1 MHNKAG
7 ERPQAGF
14 PAVPTP
20 RTADPDLAMDQMISA
35 PQTAPVDVTMDNFMA
50 EVIEGSKT
58 TPTIV
63 QFWAPWCGPCK
74 QLGPVLQK
82 VVGASGS
89 KVRMVRVNIDD
100 NQQIAQQMRV
110 QSVPTVYGF
119 VDGQPV
125 DGFAGAQ
132 PESNVKQFVEKLSS
146 MGGAGADV
154 ASMLETAEAALASG
168 DHGTAMIQFQEV
180 MSAAP
185 ESIAALAG
193 VVRCLSASGDN
204 AGAREVIDQLNDE
217 YREDPAMQSA
227 IAAVELAEKASESAG
242 ELDAAKAA
250 VEADPNDLAARQEY
264 ALALYA
270 VGANAEAMAQLLESI
285 RIERGWND
293 DAARLQLL
301 EFFAT
306 LGAAN
311 PDVIAARR
319 KLSTLLFS

>member
-1 MHNKAG
+1 
-7 ERPQAGF
+7 
-14 PAVPTP
+14 
-20 RTADPDLAMDQMISA
+20 MISA
-35 PQTAPVDVTMDNFMA
+35 PQSAPVDVTTDNFMA

-74 QLGPVLQK
+74 QLGPVLEK
-82 VVGASGS
+82 VVGASGG

-154 ASMLETAEAALASG
+154 ASMLEAAEAALASG
-168 DHGTAMIQFQEV
+168 DHGTAMMQFQEV

-185 ESIAALAG
+185 ESVAALAG

>member
-1 MHNKAG
+1 
-7 ERPQAGF
+7 
-14 PAVPTP
+14 
-20 RTADPDLAMDQMISA
+20 MDQMISA
-35 PQTAPVDVTMDNFMA
+35 QQTAPVDVTIDNFMA
-50 EVIEGSKT
+50 EVIEGSKA
-58 TPTIV
+58 TPTVV

-74 QLGPVLQK
+74 QLGPVLEK
-82 VVGASGS
+82 VVGANAG

-132 PESNVKQFVEKLSS
+132 PESNVKQFIEKLAS
-146 MGGAGADV
+146 MGAAGADIE
-154 ASMLETAEAALASG
+154 AMLEAAEASLAAG
-168 DHGTAMIQFQEV
+168 DHGTAMMQFQEV
-180 MSAAP
+180 MGAAP
-185 ESIAALAG
+185 ESVAALAG
-193 VVRCLSASGDN
+193 VVRCLSASGDI

-217 YREDPAMQSA
+217 YRDDPAMASA

-242 ELDAAKAA
+242 ELRAARAA
-250 VEADPNDLAARQEY
+250 VEADPTDLAARQEY

-270 VGANAEAMAQLLESI
+270 VGENAGAMAQLLESI

>member
-1 MHNKAG
+1 
-7 ERPQAGF
+7 
-14 PAVPTP
+14 
-20 RTADPDLAMDQMISA
+20 MISA
-35 PQTAPVDVTMDNFMA
+35 PQSAPVDVTMDNFMA

-74 QLGPVLQK
+74 QLGPVLEK
-82 VVGASGS
+82 VVGASGG

-154 ASMLETAEAALASG
+154 ASMLEAAEAALASG
-168 DHGTAMIQFQEV
+168 DHGTAMMQFQEV

-185 ESIAALAG
+185 ESVAALAG

-270 VGANAEAMAQLLESI
+270 VRANAEAMAQLLESI

>member
-1 MHNKAG
+1 
-7 ERPQAGF
+7 
-14 PAVPTP
+14 
-20 RTADPDLAMDQMISA
+20 MISA
-35 PQTAPVDVTMDNFMA
+35 PQLAPVDVTMDNFMA

-74 QLGPVLQK
+74 QLGPVLEK
-82 VVGASGS
+82 VVGASGG

-154 ASMLETAEAALASG
+154 ASMLEAAEAALASG
-168 DHGTAMIQFQEV
+168 DHGTAMMQFQEV

-185 ESIAALAG
+185 ESVAALAG

-217 YREDPAMQSA
+217 YREDPAMQLA

-250 VEADPNDLAARQEY
+250 VEADPNNLAARQEY

-285 RIERGWND
+285 RIERGWNE

-301 EFFAT
+301 EFFTT

-311 PDVIAARR
+311 PDVIVARR

>member
-1 MHNKAG
+1 
-7 ERPQAGF
+7 
-14 PAVPTP
+14 
-20 RTADPDLAMDQMISA
+20 MDQMISA
-35 PQTAPVDVTMDNFMA
+35 PKLAPLDVTMDNFMA
-50 EVIEGSKT
+50 EVIEGSRT

-74 QLGPVLQK
+74 QLGPILEK
-82 VVGASGS
+82 VVSANGG

-132 PESNVKQFVEKLSS
+132 PESKVKQFVEKLSS

-154 ASMLETAEAALASG
+154 ASMLEAAEAALASG
-168 DHGTAMIQFQEV
+168 DHSTAMMQFQEV
-180 MSAAP
+180 ISTTP
-185 ESIAALAG
+185 ESVAALAG

-204 AGAREVIDQLNDE
+204 TGAREVIDQLNDE
-217 YREDPAMQSA
+217 YREDPAIKSA
-227 IAAVELAEKASESAG
+227 ITAVELAEKASESAG
-242 ELDAAKAA
+242 ELDAAKAT

>member
-1 MHNKAG
+1 
-7 ERPQAGF
+7 
-14 PAVPTP
+14 
-20 RTADPDLAMDQMISA
+20 MDQMISA
-35 PQTAPVDVTMDNFMA
+35 PQSAPVDVTMDNFMA

-58 TPTIV
+58 IPTIV

-74 QLGPVLQK
+74 QLGPVLEK
-82 VVGASGS
+82 VVGASGG

-154 ASMLETAEAALASG
+154 ASMLEAAEAALASG
-168 DHGTAMIQFQEV
+168 DHGNAMMQFQEV

-185 ESIAALAG
+185 ESVAALAG

>member
-1 MHNKAG
+1 
-7 ERPQAGF
+7 
-14 PAVPTP
+14 
-20 RTADPDLAMDQMISA
+20 MISA
-35 PQTAPVDVTMDNFMA
+35 PQSAPVDVKMDNFMA

-74 QLGPVLQK
+74 QLGPVLEK
-82 VVGASGS
+82 VVGASGG

-154 ASMLETAEAALASG
+154 ASMLEAAEAALASG
-168 DHGTAMIQFQEV
+168 DHGTAMMQFQEV

-185 ESIAALAG
+185 ESVAALAG

>member
-1 MHNKAG
+1 
-7 ERPQAGF
+7 
-14 PAVPTP
+14 
-20 RTADPDLAMDQMISA
+20 MDQMISA
-35 PQTAPVDVTMDNFMA
+35 PQSAPVDVTMDNFMA
-50 EVIEGSKT
+50 VVIEGSKT

-74 QLGPVLQK
+74 QLGPVLEK
-82 VVGASGS
+82 VVGASGG

-154 ASMLETAEAALASG
+154 ASMLEAAEVALASG
-168 DHGTAMIQFQEV
+168 DHGTAMMQFQEV

-185 ESIAALAG
+185 ESVAALAG
-193 VVRCLSASGDN
+193 VVRCLSGSGDN

>member
-1 MHNKAG
+1 
-7 ERPQAGF
+7 
-14 PAVPTP
+14 
-20 RTADPDLAMDQMISA
+20 MISA
-35 PQTAPVDVTMDNFMA
+35 PQSAPVDVTIDNFMA

-74 QLGPVLQK
+74 QLGPVLEK
-82 VVGASGS
+82 VVGASGG

-154 ASMLETAEAALASG
+154 ASMLEAAEAALASG
-168 DHGTAMIQFQEV
+168 DHGTAMMQFQEV

-185 ESIAALAG
+185 ESVAALAG

-227 IAAVELAEKASESAG
+227 IAAVELVEKASESAG

>member
-1 MHNKAG
+1 
-7 ERPQAGF
+7 
-14 PAVPTP
+14 
-20 RTADPDLAMDQMISA
+20 MISA
-35 PQTAPVDVTMDNFMA
+35 PQSAPVDVTMDNFMA

-74 QLGPVLQK
+74 QLGPVLEK
-82 VVGASGS
+82 VVGASGG

-132 PESNVKQFVEKLSS
+132 PESNVRQFVEKLSS

-154 ASMLETAEAALASG
+154 ASMLEAAKAALASG
-168 DHGTAMIQFQEV
+168 DHGTAMMQFQEV

-185 ESIAALAG
+185 ESVAALAG

>member
-1 MHNKAG
+1 
-7 ERPQAGF
+7 
-14 PAVPTP
+14 
-20 RTADPDLAMDQMISA
+20 MISA
-35 PQTAPVDVTMDNFMA
+35 PQSAPVDVTMDNFMA

-74 QLGPVLQK
+74 QLGPVLEK
-82 VVGASGS
+82 VVGASGG

-154 ASMLETAEAALASG
+154 ASMLEAAEAALASG
-168 DHGTAMIQFQEV
+168 DHGTAMMQFQEV

-185 ESIAALAG
+185 ESVAALAG

-301 EFFAT
+301 EFFTT

>member
-1 MHNKAG
+1 
-7 ERPQAGF
+7 
-14 PAVPTP
+14 
-20 RTADPDLAMDQMISA
+20 MISA
-35 PQTAPVDVTMDNFMA
+35 PQSAPVDVTMDNFMA

-74 QLGPVLQK
+74 QLGPVLEK
-82 VVGASGS
+82 VVGASGG

-146 MGGAGADV
+146 MGGAGADI
-154 ASMLETAEAALASG
+154 ASMLEAAEAVLASG
-168 DHGTAMIQFQEV
+168 DHGTAMMQFQEV

-185 ESIAALAG
+185 ESVAALAG

>member
-1 MHNKAG
+1 
-7 ERPQAGF
+7 
-14 PAVPTP
+14 
-20 RTADPDLAMDQMISA
+20 MISA
-35 PQTAPVDVTMDNFMA
+35 PQSAPVDVTMDNFMA

-74 QLGPVLQK
+74 QLGPVLEK

-146 MGGAGADV
+146 MGGAGADI
-154 ASMLETAEAALASG
+154 ALMLEAAEAALASG
-168 DHGTAMIQFQEV
+168 DHGTAMMQFQEV

-185 ESIAALAG
+185 ESVAALAG

>member
-1 MHNKAG
+1 
-7 ERPQAGF
+7 
-14 PAVPTP
+14 
-20 RTADPDLAMDQMISA
+20 MISA
-35 PQTAPVDVTMDNFMA
+35 PQSAPVDVTMDNFMA

-74 QLGPVLQK
+74 QLGPVLEK
-82 VVGASGS
+82 VVGASGG

-154 ASMLETAEAALASG
+154 ASMLEAAEAALASG
-168 DHGTAMIQFQEV
+168 DHGTAMMQFQEV

-185 ESIAALAG
+185 ESVAALAG

-242 ELDAAKAA
+242 ELDAVKAA

>member
-1 MHNKAG
+1 
-7 ERPQAGF
+7 
-14 PAVPTP
+14 
-20 RTADPDLAMDQMISA
+20 MISA
-35 PQTAPVDVTMDNFMA
+35 PQSAPVDVTMDNFMA

-74 QLGPVLQK
+74 QLGPVLEK
-82 VVGASGS
+82 VVGASGG

-146 MGGAGADV
+146 MGGAGADI
-154 ASMLETAEAALASG
+154 ASMLEAAEAALASG
-168 DHGTAMIQFQEV
+168 DHGTAMMQFQEV

-185 ESIAALAG
+185 ESVAALAG

-285 RIERGWND
+285 RIERGWNE

-301 EFFAT
+301 ELFKT
-306 LGAAN
+306 LGSAN
-311 PDVIAARR
+311 PDVMTARR
-319 KLSTLLFS
+319 QLSTLLFA

>member
-1 MHNKAG
+1 
-7 ERPQAGF
+7 
-14 PAVPTP
+14 
-20 RTADPDLAMDQMISA
+20 MISA
-35 PQTAPVDVTMDNFMA
+35 PQSAPVDVTMDNFMA

-58 TPTIV
+58 TPTIA

-74 QLGPVLQK
+74 QLGPVLEK
-82 VVGASGS
+82 VVGASGG

-154 ASMLETAEAALASG
+154 ASMLEAAEAALASG
-168 DHGTAMIQFQEV
+168 DHGTAMMQFQEV

-185 ESIAALAG
+185 ESVAALAG

-242 ELDAAKAA
+242 GLDAAKAA